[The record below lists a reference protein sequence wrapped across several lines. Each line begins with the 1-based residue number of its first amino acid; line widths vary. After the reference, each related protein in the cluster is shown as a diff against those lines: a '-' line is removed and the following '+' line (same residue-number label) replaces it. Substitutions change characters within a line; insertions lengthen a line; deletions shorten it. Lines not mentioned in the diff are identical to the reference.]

1 MMNENFELI
10 SEYTREQALKDRVL
24 IDVTQMAKEAGFN
37 CNVAVTAALWH
48 DITHG
53 PSKNQSDINGRL
65 WDVLFMLYLQIKK
78 NGNRQR
84 IDYDLIMPVPG
95 VTGKDNLYRL
105 YSLAGP
111 GDEGELVITILKP
124 NED

>member
-1 MMNENFELI
+1 MSEHWNI
-10 SEYTREQALKDRVL
+10 VSEYSRREAIKDGVL

-37 CNVAVTAALWH
+37 CNVAITAALWH

-53 PSKNQSDINGRL
+53 PSQNRSDIDGRL

>member
-1 MMNENFELI
+1 MSEHWKII
-10 SEYTREQALKDRVL
+10 SEYSRRQAIKDMVL
-24 IDVTQMAKEAGFN
+24 IDVSQTAKEAGFK
-37 CNVAVTAALWH
+37 CSVAVTAALWH